1 LTLIDRRTLL
11 QLTAAAGAAGLPFSI
26 PNGATAQANEWRHG
40 LSLFGDLKYPA
51 GFEKFD
57 YVNVDAPKGGR
68 ARLFSVGTFDSLNP
82 YTFKGNATGLVGL
95 TIDNLMTTS
104 LDEASSEY
112 GLIAES
118 VKMPED
124 FSSVTFKLRAEAR
137 FHDGSPV
144 TPEDVIWSMV
154 ELKKSHPRY
163 NFYYKNVVSG
173 EKTGDQE
180 VTFKFSESGNRELP
194 QIVGQLPVLSK
205 AWWTGKND
213 KGETR
218 NLNETTLEAPLGN
231 GAYKVA
237 SVKPGRS
244 ITLKRND
251 DYWGKDLPVNLGQN
265 NFDEIFTIYYRDSTV
280 ALEAFK
286 GDEYD
291 FRVENSSK
299 DWATA
304 YDFPAVKRGDVI
316 TEEITLKNSQGMQSF
331 ALNTRREKFAD
342 ARVRKALNLAFDFE
356 WANENLF
363 FGQYKRTNSFFS
375 NSELA
380 ATGKPGPAELA
391 ILEPLTDK
399 LPPEVFTTEYTNP
412 VYGSQKNKRTNLRS
426 AAKLLQESGW
436 KVDAKRVLRNAKGE
450 AFSIEFLLVSPLFER
465 IVLPYVQHLKLL
477 GIQTRV
483 RTVDDSQYTRRVQT
497 FDFDIIVGSWGQSLS
512 PGNEQRDFWGSA
524 SADRNGSRNL
534 VGIKDEAIDQLIDK
548 VIFAKDRTGLV
559 AATKALD
566 RTLLWNHFVVPM
578 WHIPYQRVAYWNR
591 FGKPDTQPDHSLG
604 FPSVWWFDEAKA
616 AKVKS

>member
-1 LTLIDRRTLL
+1 MIDRRTLL
-11 QLTAAAGAAGLPFSI
+11 QLTAAAGAAGLPFSAQ
-26 PNGATAQANEWRHG
+26 NVARAQANEWRHG
-40 LSLFGDLKYPA
+40 VSLFGDLKYPA

-82 YTFKGNATGLVGL
+82 YTFKGNATSVIGL
-95 TIDNLMTTS
+95 TIDNLMMSS
-104 LDEASSEY
+104 LDEAGSEY
-112 GLIAES
+112 GLIAEA
-118 VKMPED
+118 VQMPDD
-124 FSSVTFKLRAEAR
+124 FSSVTFKLRAEAK
-137 FHDGSPV
+137 FHDGSPI
-144 TPEDVIWSMV
+144 TPEDVIWSMT
-154 ELKKSHPRY
+154 ELKKAHPAY

-173 EKTGDQE
+173 EKTGDLE

-218 NLNETTLEAPLGN
+218 KLTETTLEAPLGN

-244 ITLKRND
+244 ITLKRVD
-251 DYWGKDLPVNLGQN
+251 DYWGKNLPVNRGQY

-280 ALEAFK
+280 SLEAFK

-304 YDFPAVKRGDVI
+304 YDFPAVKKGNVI
-316 TEEITLKNSQGMQSF
+316 KEEITLKNSQGMQSF

-380 ATGKPGPAELA
+380 ATGKPGDAELA
-391 ILEPLTDK
+391 ILEPLKDK

-412 VYGSQKNKRTNLRS
+412 VYGSQKNKRNNLRS
-426 AAKLLQESGW
+426 AAKLLHEAGW
-436 KVDAKRVLRNAKGE
+436 KVDAKRILRNAKGE

-524 SADRNGSRNL
+524 SAERNGSRNL
-534 VGIKDEAIDQLIDK
+534 VGIKDEAVDQLIDK
-548 VIFAKDRTGLV
+548 VIFAKDRTGLI

-566 RTLLWNHFVVPM
+566 RVLLWNHYVVPM

-591 FGKPDTQPDHSLG
+591 FGKPDVQPDHSLG
-604 FPSVWWFDEAKA
+604 FPSIWWFDEAKA

>member
-1 LTLIDRRTLL
+1 MIDRRTLL
-11 QLTAAAGAAGLPFSI
+11 QLTAAAGAAGLPFSVQDK
-26 PNGATAQANEWRHG
+26 ARAQANEWRHG

-104 LDEASSEY
+104 MDEASSEY

-144 TPEDVIWSMV
+144 TPEDVVWSMV

-331 ALNTRREKFAD
+331 AINTRRGKFAD

-380 ATGKPGPAELA
+380 ATGKPGAAELA
-391 ILEPLTDK
+391 ILEPLKDK
-399 LPPEVFTTEYTNP
+399 LPPEVFTSEYTNP
-412 VYGSQKNKRTNLRS
+412 VYGSQKNKRSNLRS
-426 AAKLLQESGW
+426 AAKLLQEAGW
-436 KVDAKRVLRNAKGE
+436 TVDAKRVLRNAKGE

-465 IVLPYVQHLKLL
+465 IVLPYVQHLNLL

-512 PGNEQRDFWGSA
+512 PGNEQRDFWGSV

-548 VIFAKDRTGLV
+548 VIFAKDRGELV
-559 AATKALD
+559 AATRALD

-591 FGKPDTQPDHSLG
+591 FGKPDVQPDHSLG
-604 FPSVWWFDEAKA
+604 FPSIWWFDEAKA
-616 AKVKS
+616 AKAKS

>member
-1 LTLIDRRTLL
+1 MIDRRTLL
-11 QLTAAAGAAGLPFSI
+11 QLTAAAGAAGLPLSI
-26 PNGATAQANEWRHG
+26 QNSVQAQEVEWRHG

-51 GFEKFD
+51 GFNHFD
-57 YVNVDAPKGGR
+57 YVNPDAPKGGR
-68 ARLFSVGTFDSLNP
+68 ARLFSIGSFDSLNP
-82 YTFKGNATGLVGL
+82 YTFKGNATGLIGQ
-95 TIDNLMTTS
+95 TIDSLMTS
-104 LDEASSEY
+104 SYDEASSEY
-112 GLIAES
+112 GLIAEA
-118 VKMPED
+118 VQMPDD
-124 FSSVTFKLRAEAR
+124 FSSVTFKLRPEAR
-137 FHDGSPV
+137 FHDGSPI
-144 TPEDVIWSMV
+144 TPEDVIWSMS
-154 ELKKSHPRY
+154 ELKKSHPAY
-163 NFYYKNVVSG
+163 NFYYKNVTSG
-173 EKTGDQE
+173 EKTGDLE
-180 VTFKFSESGNRELP
+180 VTFRFSESGNRELP

-205 AWWTGKND
+205 AWWTGTND

-218 NLNETTLEAPLGN
+218 NLSETTLEPPLGN

-244 ITLKRND
+244 ITLKKVD
-251 DYWGKDLPVNLGQN
+251 DYWGKDLPVNRGTN
-265 NFDEIFTIYYRDSTV
+265 NFDELFTAYYRDSTV

-291 FRVENSSK
+291 FRVESSSK

-316 TEEITLKNSQGMQSF
+316 KEEITLKNSQGMQSF
-331 ALNTRREKFAD
+331 AFNIRREKFAD
-342 ARVRKALNLAFDFE
+342 ARVRQAFNLAFDFE

-363 FGQYKRTNSFFS
+363 FGQYVRTNSYFS

-380 ATGKPGPAELA
+380 ATGTPDDAELA
-391 ILEPLTDK
+391 ILEPLKDK

-412 VYGSQKNKRTNLRS
+412 VYGSQKNKRANLRA

-436 KVDAKRVLRNAKGE
+436 TVDAKQVLRNAQGE
-450 AFSIEFLLVSPLFER
+450 AFSVEFLLVSPLFER
-465 IVLPYVQHLKLL
+465 IVLPYVQQLKLL
-477 GIQTRV
+477 GIQTTV
-483 RTVDDSQYTRRVQT
+483 RTVDDSQYTRRTQT
-497 FDFDIIVGSWGQSLS
+497 FDFDIIVGSRGQSLS

-524 SADRNGSRNL
+524 SAQRNGSRNL
-534 VGIKDEAIDQLIDK
+534 IGIENEAIDQLIDK
-548 VIFAKDRTGLV
+548 VIFARDRAELV

-566 RTLLWNHFVVPM
+566 RALLWSHYVVPM

-591 FGKPDTQPDHSLG
+591 FGKPGIQPDHSIG

>member
-1 LTLIDRRTLL
+1 MIDRRTLL
-11 QLTAAAGAAGLPFSI
+11 QLTAAAGAAGLPFSVQD
-26 PNGATAQANEWRHG
+26 NALAQANEWRHG

-118 VKMPED
+118 VKMAED

-173 EKTGDQE
+173 EQTGDQE

-244 ITLKRND
+244 VTLKRND
-251 DYWGKDLPVNLGQN
+251 DYWGKDLPVNRGQN

-331 ALNTRREKFAD
+331 AINTRREKFAD
-342 ARVRKALNLAFDFE
+342 ARVRKALNHAFDFE

-363 FGQYKRTNSFFS
+363 FGQYKRTSSFFS

-380 ATGKPGPAELA
+380 ATGKPGAAELA
-391 ILEPLTDK
+391 ILEPLKDK
-399 LPPEVFTTEYTNP
+399 LPPEVFTSEYTNP
-412 VYGSQKNKRTNLRS
+412 VYGSQKNKRSNLRS
-426 AAKLLQESGW
+426 AAKLLQQAGW
-436 KVDAKRVLRNAKGE
+436 TVDAKRVLRNAEGE

-548 VIFAKDRTGLV
+548 VIFAKDRTELV

-604 FPSVWWFDEAKA
+604 FPSIWWFDEAKA

>member
-1 LTLIDRRTLL
+1 MIDRRTLL
-11 QLTAAAGAAGLPFSI
+11 QLTAAAGAAGLPLSVQD
-26 PNGATAQANEWRHG
+26 NARAQANEWRHG

-82 YTFKGNATGLVGL
+82 FTFKGNATGLIGL

-104 LDEASSEY
+104 MDEASSEY

-144 TPEDVIWSMV
+144 TPEDVVWSMV

-251 DYWGKDLPVNLGQN
+251 DYWGKDLPVNRGQN

-331 ALNTRREKFAD
+331 AINTRRGKFAD

-363 FGQYKRTNSFFS
+363 FGQYKRTSSFFS

-380 ATGKPGPAELA
+380 ATGKPGAAELA
-391 ILEPLTDK
+391 ILEPLKDK

-412 VYGSQKNKRTNLRS
+412 VYGSQKNKRNNLRS
-426 AAKLLQESGW
+426 AAKLLQEAGW
-436 KVDAKRVLRNAKGE
+436 TVDAKRVLRNAKGE

-465 IVLPYVQHLKLL
+465 IVLPYVQHLNLL

-534 VGIKDEAIDQLIDK
+534 VGIKDEAIDELIDK
-548 VIFAKDRTGLV
+548 VIFAKDRGGLV

-566 RTLLWNHFVVPM
+566 RALLWNHFVVPM

-604 FPSVWWFDEAKA
+604 FPSIWWFDEAKA
-616 AKVKS
+616 AKVRS

>member
-1 LTLIDRRTLL
+1 MIDRRTLL
-11 QLTAAAGAAGLPFSI
+11 QLTAAAGAAGLPFSVQD
-26 PNGATAQANEWRHG
+26 NALAQANEWRHG

-68 ARLFSVGTFDSLNP
+68 ARLFSVGSFDSLNP
-82 YTFKGNATGLVGL
+82 FTFKGNATGLVGL
-95 TIDNLMTTS
+95 TIDTLMTTS
-104 LDEASSEY
+104 MDEASSEY

-251 DYWGKDLPVNLGQN
+251 DYWGKDLPVNRGQN

-363 FGQYKRTNSFFS
+363 FGQYKRTSSFFS

-380 ATGKPGPAELA
+380 ATGKPGAAELA
-391 ILEPLTDK
+391 ILEPLKDK

-426 AAKLLQESGW
+426 AAKLLQEAGW
-436 KVDAKRVLRNAKGE
+436 TVDAKRVLRNAKGE

-465 IVLPYVQHLKLL
+465 IVLPYVQHLNLL

-534 VGIKDEAIDQLIDK
+534 VGIKDEAIDELIDK
-548 VIFAKDRTGLV
+548 VIFAKDRGDLV

-566 RTLLWNHFVVPM
+566 RALLWNHFVVPM

-604 FPSVWWFDEAKA
+604 FPSIWWFDEAKA
-616 AKVKS
+616 AKVRS

>member
-1 LTLIDRRTLL
+1 MIDRRTLL

-26 PNGATAQANEWRHG
+26 QNTANAQADEWRHG
-40 LSLFGDLKYPA
+40 MSLFGDLKYPA
-51 GFEKFD
+51 GFENFD
-57 YVNVDAPKGGR
+57 YVNVNAPKGGR

-82 YTFKGNATGLVGL
+82 YSFKGNATSVIGL
-95 TIDNLMTTS
+95 TVDSLMTSS
-104 LDEASSEY
+104 LDEAGSEY

-118 VKMPED
+118 AQMPDD
-124 FSSVTFKLRAEAR
+124 FSSVKFKLRPEAK

-144 TPEDVIWSMV
+144 TPEDVIWSMT
-154 ELKKSHPRY
+154 ELKNAHPAY

-173 EKTGDQE
+173 EKTGDRE
-180 VTFKFSESGNRELP
+180 VMFKFSESGNRELP

-205 AWWTGKND
+205 AWWTGKNS
-213 KGETR
+213 KGEDRKLT
-218 NLNETTLEAPLGN
+218 ETTLDAPLGN

-237 SVKPGRS
+237 SAKPGRS
-244 ITLKRND
+244 ITLKRVD
-251 DYWGKDLPVNLGQN
+251 DYWGKDLPVNRGQN

-316 TEEITLKNSQGMQSF
+316 KEEITLKNSQGMQSF
-331 ALNTRREKFAD
+331 AINTRREKFAD
-342 ARVRKALNLAFDFE
+342 ARVRQALNLAFDFE

-380 ATGKPGPAELA
+380 ATGTPGEAELA
-391 ILEPLTDK
+391 ILEPLKDK

-412 VYGSQKNKRTNLRS
+412 VYGSQKNKRKNLRS
-426 AAKLLQESGW
+426 AAKLLQEAGW
-436 KVDAKRVLRNAKGE
+436 KVDANRVLRNAKGE
-450 AFSIEFLLVSPLFER
+450 PLSIEFLLVSPLFER
-465 IVLPYVQHLKLL
+465 IVLPYVQQLKLL

-483 RTVDDSQYTRRVQT
+483 RTVDDSQYTRHVQT

-534 VGIKDEAIDQLIDK
+534 VGIKDEAVDQLIDK
-548 VIFAKDRTGLV
+548 VIFAKDRDGLV

-566 RTLLWNHFVVPM
+566 RALLWNHYVVPM

-591 FGKPDTQPDHSLG
+591 FGKPDVQPDHSLG
-604 FPSVWWFDEAKA
+604 FPSIWWFDEAKA

>member
-1 LTLIDRRTLL
+1 MIDRRTLL
-11 QLTAAAGAAGLPFSI
+11 QLTAAAGAASLPFSVQDK
-26 PNGATAQANEWRHG
+26 ALAQANEWRHG

-104 LDEASSEY
+104 MDEASSEY

-144 TPEDVIWSMV
+144 TPEDVVWSMV

-331 ALNTRREKFAD
+331 AINTRRGKFAD

-380 ATGKPGPAELA
+380 ATGKPGAAELA
-391 ILEPLTDK
+391 ILEPLKDK
-399 LPPEVFTTEYTNP
+399 LPPEVFTSEYTNP
-412 VYGSQKNKRTNLRS
+412 VYGSQKNKRSNLRS
-426 AAKLLQESGW
+426 AAKLLQEAGW
-436 KVDAKRVLRNAKGE
+436 TVDAKRVLRNAKGE

-465 IVLPYVQHLKLL
+465 IVLPYVQHLNLL

-497 FDFDIIVGSWGQSLS
+497 FDFDIVVGSWGQSLS
-512 PGNEQRDFWGSA
+512 PGNEQRDFWGSV

-548 VIFAKDRTGLV
+548 VIFAKDRGELV
-559 AATKALD
+559 AATRALD
-566 RTLLWNHFVVPM
+566 RALLWNHFVVPM

-591 FGKPDTQPDHSLG
+591 FGKPDVQPDHSLG
-604 FPSVWWFDEAKA
+604 FPSIWWFDEAKA
-616 AKVKS
+616 AKAKS

>member
-1 LTLIDRRTLL
+1 MIDRRTLL

-26 PNGATAQANEWRHG
+26 QNQASAQADGWRHG
-40 LSLFGDLKYPA
+40 LSLFGDLKYPT

-118 VKMPED
+118 VKMPDD

-144 TPEDVIWSMV
+144 TPEDVIWSMI

-180 VTFKFSESGNRELP
+180 VTFRFSESGNRELP

-213 KGETR
+213 KGQAR

-231 GAYKVA
+231 GAYQVTN
-237 SVKPGRS
+237 VKPGRS

-251 DYWGKDLPVNLGQN
+251 DYWGKDLPVNRGQN

-331 ALNTRREKFAD
+331 AINTRREKFAD

-363 FGQYKRTNSFFS
+363 FGQYVRTNSFFS

-391 ILEPLTDK
+391 ILEPLKDK

-426 AAKLLQESGW
+426 SAKLLQEAGW
-436 KVDAKRVLRNAKGE
+436 KVDAKRVLRNAKGD

-465 IVLPYVQHLKLL
+465 IVLPYVQHLNLL

-512 PGNEQRDFWGSA
+512 PGNEQRDFWGSV

-548 VIFAKDRTGLV
+548 VIFAKDRDGLV

-566 RTLLWNHFVVPM
+566 RALLWNHFVVPM

-604 FPSVWWFDEAKA
+604 FPSIWWFDDAKA

>member
-1 LTLIDRRTLL
+1 MIDRRTLL
-11 QLTAAAGAAGLPFSI
+11 QLTAAAGAAGLPFSAQ
-26 PNGATAQANEWRHG
+26 NVARAQANEWRHG
-40 LSLFGDLKYPA
+40 VSLFGDLKYPA

-57 YVNVDAPKGGR
+57 YVNADAPRGGR

-82 YTFKGNATGLVGL
+82 YTFKGNATSVIGL
-95 TIDNLMTTS
+95 TIDNLMMSS
-104 LDEASSEY
+104 LDEAGSEY
-112 GLIAES
+112 GLIAEA
-118 VKMPED
+118 VQMPDD
-124 FSSVTFKLRAEAR
+124 FSSVTFKLRAEAK
-137 FHDGSPV
+137 FHDGSPI
-144 TPEDVIWSMV
+144 TPEDVIWSMT
-154 ELKKSHPRY
+154 ELKKAHPAY

-173 EKTGDQE
+173 EKTGDLE
-180 VTFKFSESGNRELP
+180 VMFKFSESGNRELP

-218 NLNETTLEAPLGN
+218 KLTETTLEAPLGN

-237 SVKPGRS
+237 SAKPGRS
-244 ITLKRND
+244 ITLKRVD
-251 DYWGKDLPVNLGQN
+251 DYWGKDLPVNRGQY

-280 ALEAFK
+280 SLEAFK

-304 YDFPAVKRGDVI
+304 YDFPAVKKGNVI
-316 TEEITLKNSQGMQSF
+316 KEEITLENSQGMQSF

-380 ATGKPGPAELA
+380 ATGKPGDAELA
-391 ILEPLTDK
+391 ILEPLKDK

-412 VYGSQKNKRTNLRS
+412 VYGSQKNKRNNLRS
-426 AAKLLQESGW
+426 AAKLLQEAGW
-436 KVDAKRVLRNAKGE
+436 KVDAKRVLRNARDE

-465 IVLPYVQHLKLL
+465 IVLPYVQHLNLL

-524 SADRNGSRNL
+524 SAERNGSRNL
-534 VGIKDEAIDQLIDK
+534 AGIKDEAVDQLIDK
-548 VIFAKDRTGLV
+548 VIFARDRAELV

-566 RTLLWNHFVVPM
+566 RALLWNHYVVPM

-591 FGKPDTQPDHSLG
+591 FGKPDVQPDHSIG
-604 FPSVWWFDEAKA
+604 FPSIWWFDEAKA

>member
-1 LTLIDRRTLL
+1 MIDRRTLL
-11 QLTAAAGAAGLPFSI
+11 QLTAAAGAAGLSFSI
-26 PNGATAQANEWRHG
+26 QHNAHAQADEWRHG

-51 GFEKFD
+51 GFDKFD

-68 ARLFSVGTFDSLNP
+68 VRLFSVGTFDSLNP
-82 YTFKGNATGLVGL
+82 YTFKGNATGLIGQTV
-95 TIDNLMTTS
+95 DALMARS
-104 LDEASSEY
+104 LDEASAEY
-112 GLIAES
+112 GLIAEA

-154 ELKKSHPRY
+154 ELKKAHPTY
-163 NFYYKNVVSG
+163 NFYYNNVVSG
-173 EKTGDQE
+173 EKTGDLE
-180 VTFKFSESGNRELP
+180 VMFKFSESGNRELP

-213 KGETR
+213 KGQTR
-218 NLNETTLEAPLGN
+218 NLTEATLEAPLGN
-231 GAYKVA
+231 GAYKVIA
-237 SVKPGRS
+237 RKPGRS
-244 ITLKRND
+244 ITLKRVD
-251 DYWGKDLPVNLGQN
+251 DYWGKDLPINRGQN
-265 NFDEIFTIYYRDSTV
+265 NFDEIFAIYYRDGTV

-291 FRVENSSK
+291 YRPENSSK
-299 DWATA
+299 NWATA

-316 TEEITLKNSQGMQSF
+316 KEEITLKNSQGMQSF
-331 ALNTRREKFAD
+331 AINTRREKFAD

-363 FGQYKRTNSFFS
+363 FGQYKRTSSFFS

-380 ATGKPGPAELA
+380 ATGKPDAAELA
-391 ILEPLTDK
+391 ILEPLKDK

-412 VYGSQKNKRTNLRS
+412 VYGSQKNKRKNLRS
-426 AAKLLQESGW
+426 AAKLLQEAGW

-465 IVLPYVQHLKLL
+465 IVLPYVQQLKLL

-483 RTVDDSQYTRRVQT
+483 RTVDDSQYTRQIQT

-548 VIFAKDRTGLV
+548 VIFAKDRAGLI

-566 RTLLWNHFVVPM
+566 RALLWNHYVIPM
-578 WHIPYQRVAYWNR
+578 WHIPYDRIAYWNR
-591 FGKPDTQPDHSLG
+591 FGKPDVQPDHSVG
-604 FPSVWWFDEAKA
+604 FPTTWWFDEAKA

>member
-1 LTLIDRRTLL
+1 MIDRRTLL
-11 QLTAAAGAAGLPFSI
+11 QLTAAAGAAGLPFSVQD
-26 PNGATAQANEWRHG
+26 NALAQANEWRHG

-82 YTFKGNATGLVGL
+82 FTFKGNATGLIGQTVD
-95 TIDNLMTTS
+95 TLMTTS
-104 LDEASSEY
+104 LDEASAEY

-124 FSSVTFKLRAEAR
+124 FSSVTFKLRAQAR

-251 DYWGKDLPVNLGQN
+251 DYWGKDLPVNRGQN

-316 TEEITLKNSQGMQSF
+316 TAEITLKNSQGMQSF
-331 ALNTRREKFAD
+331 AINTRREKFAD

-380 ATGKPGPAELA
+380 ATGKPDAAELA
-391 ILEPLTDK
+391 ILEPLKDK
-399 LPPEVFTTEYTNP
+399 LPPEVFTSEYTNP
-412 VYGSQKNKRTNLRS
+412 VYGSQKNKRSNLRS
-426 AAKLLQESGW
+426 AAKLLQEAGW

-465 IVLPYVQHLKLL
+465 IVLPYVQHLNLL

-548 VIFAKDRTGLV
+548 VIFAKDRGDLV

-604 FPSVWWFDEAKA
+604 FPSIWWFDEAKA

>member
-1 LTLIDRRTLL
+1 MIDRRTLL
-11 QLTAAAGAAGLPFSI
+11 QLTAAAGAAGLPFSTHT
-26 PNGATAQANEWRHG
+26 AARAQADEWRHG

-68 ARLFSVGTFDSLNP
+68 ARQFSVGTFDSLNP
-82 YTFKGNATGLVGL
+82 YTFKGNATSVIGL
-95 TIDNLMTTS
+95 TIDSLMTSS
-104 LDEASSEY
+104 LDEAGSEY
-112 GLIAES
+112 GLIAET
-118 VKMPED
+118 VQMPDD
-124 FSSVTFKLRAEAR
+124 FSSVTFKLRAEAK

-144 TPEDVIWSMV
+144 TPEDVIWSMT
-154 ELKKSHPRY
+154 ELKKAHPAY
-163 NFYYKNVVSG
+163 NFYYKNVLSG
-173 EKTGDQE
+173 EKTGDRE

-218 NLNETTLEAPLGN
+218 NLSETTLETPLGN

-244 ITLKRND
+244 ITLKRAD
-251 DYWGKDLPVNLGQN
+251 DYWGKDLPVNRGQN
-265 NFDEIFTIYYRDSTV
+265 NFDEIVTIYYRDSTV

-304 YDFPAVKRGDVI
+304 YNFPAVKRGDVI
-316 TEEITLKNSQGMQSF
+316 KEEITLKNSQGMQSF
-331 ALNTRREKFAD
+331 AINTRREKFAD
-342 ARVRKALNLAFDFE
+342 ARVRRALNLAFDFE

-363 FGQYKRTNSFFS
+363 FGQYVRTSSFFS

-380 ATGKPGPAELA
+380 ATGKPGAAELA
-391 ILEPLTDK
+391 LLEPLKDK

-412 VYGSQKNKRTNLRS
+412 VYGSQKNKRANLRS
-426 AAKLLQESGW
+426 AAKLLQEAGW
-436 KVDAKRVLRNAKGE
+436 KVDNKGVLRNAKGE

-465 IVLPYVQHLKLL
+465 IVLPYVQQLKLL

-524 SADRNGSRNL
+524 SADRDGSRNV

-548 VIFAKDRTGLV
+548 VIFAKDRAGLV

-566 RTLLWNHFVVPM
+566 RALLWNHYVVPM
-578 WHIPYQRVAYWNR
+578 WHIPYQRVAHWNR
-591 FGKPDTQPDHSLG
+591 FGKPDVQPDHSLG
-604 FPSVWWFDEAKA
+604 FPSIWWYDETKA